1 MADPVVRVLDFE
13 GPLDLL
19 IHLIEK
25 NKMDIYDIPIVS
37 ITDQYIS
44 YLHSFT
50 ETDLEAASQ
59 FLVMASLLLQIKSRM
74 LLPKTELEDED
85 EADPRDMLVQM
96 LLEYRCIKAV
106 AKQLE
111 TMKQTAARQHTRRPY
126 FADSKLRTRRPYFA
140 DSKLRNL
147 HYYPVSELLLALA
160 GLSGSLRRQI
170 AVVDRQEYDVG
181 SKMQEIVKLLE
192 NYPEG
197 IEFEKAFVKSG
208 SSGEMVASFLAVLEL
223 LRLQVVRISQSMAF
237 APIYIFLRTVHEPVL
252 IGGEPDAAG

>member
-126 FADSKLRTRRPYFA
+126 FADSKLR
-140 DSKLRNL
+140 NL

-181 SKMQEIVKLLE
+181 AKMQEIIKLLE

>member
-13 GPLDLL
+13 VPLDLL

-126 FADSKLRTRRPYFA
+126 FADSKLR
-140 DSKLRNL
+140 NL

-181 SKMQEIVKLLE
+181 AKMQEIVKLLE

>member
-96 LLEYRCIKAV
+96 LLEYLCIKAV

-111 TMKQTAARQHTRRPY
+111 TMKQTAARQH
-126 FADSKLRTRRPYFA
+126 TRRPYFA

-181 SKMQEIVKLLE
+181 AKMQEIVKLLE

>member
-126 FADSKLRTRRPYFA
+126 FADSKLR
-140 DSKLRNL
+140 NL

-181 SKMQEIVKLLE
+181 AKMQEIVKLLE

-208 SSGEMVASFLAVLEL
+208 SSGEMVGSFLAVLEL
-223 LRLQVVRISQSMAF
+223 LRLQVVRISQNMAF
-237 APIYIFLRTVHEPVL
+237 PLRRSTFFYVPSMSRY
-252 IGGEPDAAG
+252 

>member
-96 LLEYRCIKAV
+96 LLEYCCIKAV

-111 TMKQTAARQHTRRPY
+111 TMKQTAARQH
-126 FADSKLRTRRPYFA
+126 TRRPYFA

-181 SKMQEIVKLLE
+181 AKMQEIVKLLE

>member
-111 TMKQTAARQHTRRPY
+111 MMKQTAARQHTR
-126 FADSKLRTRRPYFA
+126 KPYFA

-181 SKMQEIVKLLE
+181 AKMQEIVKLLE

>member
-1 MADPVVRVLDFE
+1 MADAVVRVLDFE

-74 LLPKTELEDED
+74 LLPKTELEDEE
-85 EADPRDMLVQM
+85 EADPRDMLMQM

-106 AKQLE
+106 AGQLQ
-111 TMKQTAARQHTRRPY
+111 TMKQTAARQHVRRP
-126 FADSKLRTRRPYFA
+126 FFA

-181 SKMQEIVKLLE
+181 AKMQEIVKLLE

-197 IEFEKAFVKSG
+197 IEFEKAFVKTG
-208 SSGEMVASFLAVLEL
+208 SPGEMVASFLAVLEL

-237 APIYIFLRTVHEPVL
+237 APIYIFLRAVHEPVL

>member
-74 LLPKTELEDED
+74 LLPKTEPEDED

-111 TMKQTAARQHTRRPY
+111 TMKQTAARQHTR
-126 FADSKLRTRRPYFA
+126 KPYFA

-181 SKMQEIVKLLE
+181 AKMQEIVKLLE

>member
-126 FADSKLRTRRPYFA
+126 FADSKLR
-140 DSKLRNL
+140 NL

-181 SKMQEIVKLLE
+181 AKMQEIVKLLE

-208 SSGEMVASFLAVLEL
+208 SSGEMVASFLAGLEL

>member
-1 MADPVVRVLDFE
+1 
-13 GPLDLL
+13 
-19 IHLIEK
+19 
-25 NKMDIYDIPIVS
+25 
-37 ITDQYIS
+37 
-44 YLHSFT
+44 
-50 ETDLEAASQ
+50 
-59 FLVMASLLLQIKSRM
+59 MASLLLQIKSRM

-126 FADSKLRTRRPYFA
+126 FADSKLR
-140 DSKLRNL
+140 NL

-181 SKMQEIVKLLE
+181 AKMQEIVKLLE

>member
-50 ETDLEAASQ
+50 ETNLEAASQ

-126 FADSKLRTRRPYFA
+126 FADSKLR
-140 DSKLRNL
+140 NL

-181 SKMQEIVKLLE
+181 AKMQEIVKLLE

>member
-126 FADSKLRTRRPYFA
+126 FADSKLR
-140 DSKLRNL
+140 NL

-181 SKMQEIVKLLE
+181 AKMQEIVKLLE

-237 APIYIFLRTVHEPVL
+237 APIYIFLRTVHEPIL

>member
-1 MADPVVRVLDFE
+1 MADPLVRVLDFE

-44 YLHSFT
+44 YLHSFA

-85 EADPRDMLVQM
+85 EADPREMLVQM
-96 LLEYRCIKAV
+96 LVEYRCIKAV

-111 TMKQTAARQHTRRPY
+111 TMKQTAARQHTR
-126 FADSKLRTRRPYFA
+126 SPYFA

-160 GLSGSLRRQI
+160 GLSGSLRRQV

-181 SKMQEIVKLLE
+181 AKMQEIVKLLE

>member
-126 FADSKLRTRRPYFA
+126 FADSKLR
-140 DSKLRNL
+140 NL

-181 SKMQEIVKLLE
+181 AKMQEIVKLLE

-197 IEFEKAFVKSG
+197 IEFVKAFVKSG

>member
-96 LLEYRCIKAV
+96 LREYRCIKAV

-111 TMKQTAARQHTRRPY
+111 TMKQTAARQH
-126 FADSKLRTRRPYFA
+126 TRRPYFA

-181 SKMQEIVKLLE
+181 AKMQEIVKLLE

>member
-74 LLPKTELEDED
+74 LLPTTELEDED

-126 FADSKLRTRRPYFA
+126 FADSKLR
-140 DSKLRNL
+140 NL

-181 SKMQEIVKLLE
+181 AKMQEIVKLLE

>member
-106 AKQLE
+106 AKQME
-111 TMKQTAARQHTRRPY
+111 TMKQTAARQH
-126 FADSKLRTRRPYFA
+126 TRRPYFA

-181 SKMQEIVKLLE
+181 AKMQEIVKLLE

-208 SSGEMVASFLAVLEL
+208 SSGEMVASFLAGLEL

>member
-74 LLPKTELEDED
+74 LLPKTEPEDED

-126 FADSKLRTRRPYFA
+126 FADSKLR
-140 DSKLRNL
+140 NL

-181 SKMQEIVKLLE
+181 AKMQEIVKLLE

-197 IEFEKAFVKSG
+197 IEFERAFVKSG

>member
-111 TMKQTAARQHTRRPY
+111 TMKQTAARQHTR
-126 FADSKLRTRRPYFA
+126 KPYFA

-181 SKMQEIVKLLE
+181 AKMQEIIKLLE

>member
-126 FADSKLRTRRPYFA
+126 FADSKLR
-140 DSKLRNL
+140 NL

-181 SKMQEIVKLLE
+181 AKMQEIVKLLE

-197 IEFEKAFVKSG
+197 IEC
-208 SSGEMVASFLAVLEL
+208 EMVASFLAVLEL

>member
-74 LLPKTELEDED
+74 LLPKSELEDED

-126 FADSKLRTRRPYFA
+126 FADSKLR
-140 DSKLRNL
+140 NL

-181 SKMQEIVKLLE
+181 AKMQEIVKLLE

>member
-1 MADPVVRVLDFE
+1 MSDPVVRVLDFE

-126 FADSKLRTRRPYFA
+126 FADSKLR
-140 DSKLRNL
+140 NL

-181 SKMQEIVKLLE
+181 AKMQEIVKLLE

>member
-126 FADSKLRTRRPYFA
+126 FADSKLR
-140 DSKLRNL
+140 NL

-181 SKMQEIVKLLE
+181 AKMQEIVKLLE

-223 LRLQVVRISQSMAF
+223 LRLQVVCISQSMAF